1 MDSECAFT
9 EVCGGYRS
17 WMGMF
22 FAGMAMSAIVLI
34 VAGLRPGPWNL

>member
-1 MDSECAFT
+1 
-9 EVCGGYRS
+9 
-17 WMGMF
+17 MGMF